1 MLANRGYVTGK
12 SIHKPLRI
20 PVAFILLVILSLAA
34 ANYAA
39 TPTTAQAK
47 TLENGAK
54 EALDLSWQVYLTG
67 TASSSWAGLKSGQSL
82 ENNIPVQ
89 GSNLGDTLANSELA
103 TPAPGPKPVGLAW
116 GDGRLWVS
124 DAQQQRI
131 YAIDAQTGR
140 VRLSMLY
147 SEATTPRGLEWENGA
162 LWIADQAS
170 RRLYKV
176 IPGRTGARTVSTLAA
191 PGSDSAPCGLA
202 YGDGALW
209 VSHGCLAQDDH
220 DLIYKINPR
229 TGRVLD
235 SFPAPGQQPED
246 LAFGGGMLWNVDGAT
261 GVIYKIEP
269 ASGKVRGVA
278 TIPGKTQGP
287 LVGLAHDGA
296 SLWVND
302 ASNIY
307 QVKP

>member
-20 PVAFILLVILSLAA
+20 PAVFILLIILSLTT

-39 TPTTAQAK
+39 TPAPAQAK

-54 EALDLSWQVYLTG
+54 QTLGLSWQLDSTG
-67 TASSSWAGLKSGQSL
+67 TASGAWAGLKPDLSL
-82 ENNIPVQ
+82 ENSIPVK
-89 GSNLGDTLANSELA
+89 GSNLSDALADSGLA

-116 GDGRLWVS
+116 GDSRLWVS

-131 YAIDAQTGR
+131 YAINAQTGR
-140 VRLSMLY
+140 VIFSMLY
-147 SEATTPRGLEWENGA
+147 SDAATPRGLEWENGA
-162 LWIADQAS
+162 LWVADQDS
-170 RRLYKV
+170 QRLYKV

-191 PGSDSAPCGLA
+191 PGQDSAPCGLA

-209 VSHGCLAQDDH
+209 VSHGCLARDNH
-220 DLIYKINPR
+220 DVIYKIDPR
-229 TGRVLD
+229 TGKILD
-235 SFPAPGQQPED
+235 SFPAPGAQPED

-261 GVIYKIEP
+261 GVIYKIDP
-269 ASGKVRGVA
+269 DSGKVRGRA
-278 TIPGKTQGP
+278 TVSDRRQGP
-287 LVGLAHDGA
+287 LVGLAHDGT

-307 QVKP
+307 KVTP